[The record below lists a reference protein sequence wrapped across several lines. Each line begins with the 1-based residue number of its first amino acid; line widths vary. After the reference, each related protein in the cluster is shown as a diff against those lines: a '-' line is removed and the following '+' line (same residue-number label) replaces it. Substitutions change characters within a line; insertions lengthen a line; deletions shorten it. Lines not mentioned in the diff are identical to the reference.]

1 MSSPTIA
8 PSRQVTLPSRAI
20 PLSWVLLLAL
30 LVHGPLLLMQL
41 PNGSYDADFHKFFA
55 AHYAQHWFNPWNDK
69 WFTGFSQ
76 TTYPPM
82 EQQWMAM
89 FSHVMGLN
97 LAYSLVQLIAIL
109 LLPIGVFRYARIWVS
124 ERAASYAAIGSVLLG
139 SLSFLVYEA
148 GQLSTTWAAPLYLL
162 ALAYFYEWMRDA
174 RFLALLKAL
183 ALTMAAASAHHV
195 TLLFASVIFAIPV
208 FFTALIDRK
217 REGADST
224 IAGVVSRAAIY
235 AGLSLAGVIVVLLP
249 YWVALMKNPIKQMPI
264 PHGSRENFFSQGWL
278 AVNYILVPWGA
289 LLLALPFIFSK
300 GLKET
305 RLRPLFFGF
314 WITMIFAL
322 GGTTPLPRML
332 LGAMAAVVNGL
343 TGKNIHNPF
352 DVLTF
357 ERFSFWAGLMALP
370 IVALLAVKLI
380 DRYRTKAIF
389 GLGVLDALT
398 MAMAVAWPVYHPI
411 HDAPFSTAEIVSFL
425 NRDGHDNFRFLTLG
439 FGLGVLAALT
449 MAMAVSWPVYHPI
462 HDAPF
467 STAEIVSFLNRDGH
481 DKFRFLTLGFGNKMS
496 EVGIY
501 ANASSVDGEYNSA
514 RLLPEMTQYGSA
526 QLTNS
531 KYYGTNGIESLRAV
545 LKHADQYG
553 LKWIFVRD
561 TYYEPLLAFAGW
573 RKTEVYDRGNVSLWV
588 KDGIPPAHPTPYGQP
603 PTAMEGLLWGTLPI
617 GSSILA
623 MFLVLAFPDR
633 RQRRETIEFPL
644 VATEEPLLR
653 EAR

>member
-8 PSRQVTLPSRAI
+8 PSRQVSLPTRAI

-41 PNGSYDADFHKFFA
+41 PNDSYDADFHKFFA

-82 EQQWMAM
+82 EQQWMAL
-89 FSHVMGLN
+89 FSHLMGLN
-97 LAYSLVQLIAIL
+97 LAYALVQLIAIL
-109 LLPIGVFRYARIWVS
+109 LLPIGVYRYARIWVS

-139 SLSFLVYEA
+139 ALSFLVYEA

-162 ALAYFYEWMRDA
+162 ALAYFYDWARDA
-174 RFLALLKAL
+174 KVMALIKSL

-217 REGADST
+217 RDGADASV
-224 IAGVVSRAAIY
+224 AGVAMRTIVHFA
-235 AGLSLAGVIVVLLP
+235 LSLAGVIVVLLP
-249 YWVALMKNPIKQMPI
+249 YWIALMKNPIKQMPI

-278 AVNYILVPWGA
+278 TTNYILVPWGA
-289 LLLALPFIFSK
+289 LLLALPFIFYK

-314 WITMIFAL
+314 WFTMIFAL

-332 LGAMAAVVNGL
+332 LGAMASVVNAL

-357 ERFSFWAGLMALP
+357 ERFSFWASLMALP
-370 IVALLAVKLI
+370 IVALLAVWLI
-380 DRYRTKAIF
+380 DRYRMKAIF
-389 GLGVLDALT
+389 VLGALGAWST
-398 MAMAVAWPVYHPI
+398 AAAVAWPVYHPI
-411 HDAPFSTAEIVSFL
+411 HDAPFSTQ
-425 NRDGHDNFRFLTLG
+425 
-439 FGLGVLAALT
+439 
-449 MAMAVSWPVYHPI
+449 
-462 HDAPF
+462 
-467 STAEIVSFLNRDGH
+467 EIVSFLNRDGH
-481 DKFRFLTLGFGNKMS
+481 DKFRYLTLGFGSKMS

-531 KYYGTNGIESLRAV
+531 KYYGTSGIESLRAV

-561 TYYEPLLAFAGW
+561 PYYEPLLAFAGW

-603 PTAMEGLLWGTLPI
+603 PSAMEGLLWGTLPI

-623 MFLVLAFPDR
+623 LFLVLAFPDKR
-633 RQRRETIEFPL
+633 HRRETIEFPL
-644 VATEEPLLR
+644 VTAEEPLLR